1 MGRRVALAD
10 GPLLSRGMSPGR
22 ATGGTRSGADDRPAQ
37 SAAGDGQPDPPKEER
52 DDDMAEDVLAPLAG
66 KVLSISVSVG
76 DQVDE
81 DDEVLVIEAMK
92 METVVYAP
100 TAGRVTALR
109 VSVGDQVDEDDP
121 LAAIGE

>member
-1 MGRRVALAD
+1 MQAAGRRRVLTAA
-10 GPLLSRGMSPGR
+10 R
-22 ATGGTRSGADDRPAQ
+22 A
-37 SAAGDGQPDPPKEER
+37 EER

-66 KVLSISVSVG
+66 KVLSIAVAVG
-76 DQVDE
+76 DVVDE

-100 TAGRVTALR
+100 AAGRVTALR